1 MKDFDTW
8 NVHKKRIDSSN
19 KLRYFHTREVWWT
32 YLGINV
38 GYEQDGKNGD
48 FVRPIVI
55 LRKFNKQI
63 FLGIPLTTKSKPNN
77 PFYIEFKHGDQKY
90 SAVIS
95 QIKMLDVKRLKRK
108 MYRLDSTQF
117 RKIQKETMNMIE
129 REN

>member
-77 PFYIEFKHGDQKY
+77 PFYI
-90 SAVIS
+90 
-95 QIKMLDVKRLKRK
+95 
-108 MYRLDSTQF
+108 
-117 RKIQKETMNMIE
+117 
-129 REN
+129 